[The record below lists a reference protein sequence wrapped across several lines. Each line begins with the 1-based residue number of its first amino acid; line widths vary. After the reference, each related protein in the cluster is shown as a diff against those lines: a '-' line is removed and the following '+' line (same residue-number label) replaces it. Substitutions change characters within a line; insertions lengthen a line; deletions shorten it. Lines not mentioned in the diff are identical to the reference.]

1 MAPTANRAN
10 LPRHALAAA
19 AGAIAAIIG
28 SGLTIGFNVAI
39 PQSIAAPPADSQG
52 YIDSTAR
59 CAAPATVVVF
69 GSTDSSR
76 VAICAAASGAY
87 QYRGVRVRD
96 GAKLVLAAKSNGAGG
111 YVAVNNGITY
121 TVTPAALI
129 VSDGTG
135 VIRKETM
142 LDFHGSG
149 TTGSGA
155 SAPNSSAPA
164 ATTPKPP
171 PGQLAPTTA
180 VTATTPPPPPLPAEV
195 GGATGH

>member
-1 MAPTANRAN
+1 MSSSAIRAT
-10 LPRHALAAA
+10 LPRLALVAA
-19 AGAIAAIIG
+19 AGAFATLLGIG
-28 SGLTIGFNVAI
+28 V
-39 PQSIAAPPADSQG
+39 PQSLAAPPADSQG

-59 CAAPATVVVF
+59 CTAPATVVVF

-96 GAKLVLAAKSNGAGG
+96 GAKLVLAAKSNGQGG

-121 TVTPAALI
+121 TVTSSALTI
-129 VSDGTG
+129 SDTSG

-149 TTGSGA
+149 AGSGDTA
-155 SAPNSSAPA
+155 GGSSAPS
-164 ATTPKPP
+164 ATTAKPP
-171 PGQLAPTTA
+171 PGVLAPTTA
-180 VTATTPPPPPLPAEV
+180 VTATAPPPPPLPAEV
-195 GGATGH
+195 GGATGR